1 MRNRWLAAPILA
13 AAAVVGLAAC
23 GSSSPSSTASTSNTG
38 SGNSSGSSTTSG
50 TTTSA
55 SGLKTTMSSKDG
67 TILTTS
73 SGMAVYWFAIDT
85 PTKSNCDGTCL
96 TYWPAL
102 TGTPSL
108 ASGVTLPGK
117 LGTITRSNGVMQ
129 ATYDGHP
136 LYVYKADTSAGQV
149 NGNGSNASGGLW
161 WVMTPSGAKAKATS
175 ASSGSGSGSGSS
187 SGSGSGGYGY

>member
-23 GSSSPSSTASTSNTG
+23 GSSSPSSTSSTTNTG
-38 SGNSSGSSTTSG
+38 SGSGTTSSSTT
-50 TTTSA
+50 TA
-55 SGLKTTMSSKDG
+55 SDAGLKTMSTSVG

-85 PTKSNCDGTCL
+85 PTKSNCNGTCL

-102 TGTPSL
+102 TGTPTL
-108 ASGVTLPGK
+108 ASSVSLPGK
-117 LGTITRSNGVMQ
+117 LGTIKRSNGVLQ

-136 LYVYKADTSAGQV
+136 LYVYKGDTAAGQV

-161 WVMTPSGAKAKATS
+161 YAMTPSGAKAKKS
-175 ASSGSGSGSGSS
+175 APSSGSGSSSS

>member
-1 MRNRWLAAPILA
+1 MYAERVTVANGENTMRNRWLAAPILA

-23 GSSSPSSTASTSNTG
+23 GSSSPSSTSTSTG
-38 SGNSSGSSTTSG
+38 S
-50 TTTSA
+50 A
-55 SGLKTTMSSKDG
+55 KDG

-85 PTKSNCDGTCL
+85 PTKSNCAGTCL

-108 ASGVTLPGK
+108 ASGVSLPGK

-129 ATYDGHP
+129 ATYDGLP

-149 NGNGSNASGGLW
+149 NGNGSNASGGLLR
-161 WVMTPSGAKAKATS
+161 V
-175 ASSGSGSGSGSS
+175 
-187 SGSGSGGYGY
+187 